1 MLDISIAYS
10 RYKFMGFEFLTWLW
24 FTMEMDVNTI
34 QHDEFTEFSIKIG
47 NRMVIENAFHNSME
61 TVTIKGDDAGLEE
74 GMLALRKGGMIT
86 EMNMI
91 AVSDRQQWQFTLK
104 GESLAIAALK
114 IQNDVEPENK
124 EDMEAQV
131 IDRIFTCERI
141 IDWIHHLFH
150 QFIKLR
156 LSDKWKNAI
165 IPAMHQ
171 WIVKAD

>member
-1 MLDISIAYS
+1 VLDISIAYS
-10 RYKFMGFEFLTWLW
+10 RYKFLGFEFLTWLW
-24 FTMEMDVNTI
+24 FTLEKYPNTI
-34 QHDEFTEFSIKIG
+34 QHDEFTELSLKIG
-47 NRMVIENAFHNSME
+47 NRMVIENAFHNSIE

-74 GMLALRKGGMIT
+74 GMLALRKGGVIT

-91 AVSDRQQWQFTLK
+91 AAGDRQQWQFTLK

-114 IQNDVEPENK
+114 IQNEMEPENQ

-141 IDWIHHLFH
+141 VDWIYHLFN

-165 IPAMHQ
+165 IPDMHR
-171 WIVKAD
+171 WIEKTD